1 MYTASSAFVEALTEA
16 GVAYVFANF
25 GSDHPGLLEAFAE
38 QQAKG
43 GKVPTV
49 LTCPNEMVA
58 LSAAQGFA
66 QATGR
71 PQAVVVHV
79 DCGTQALAG
88 AVHNAAK
95 ARVPVMIFAGAA
107 PYTQEGELRG
117 SRNEFIHWIQD
128 VFDQRGIVREYAKY
142 SNEIRTGRNIK
153 QVVHRAFQFATSAPQ
168 GPAYLMAAREVM
180 EEEVPR
186 IDVDPAGFKPIA
198 PAALA
203 PGDVEAVVA
212 ELRAARFPLVVTS
225 YLGRQTEAV
234 NELIRLCRTLAM
246 GVVESGPTY
255 VNFPSDDPLYLGNRF
270 SEPTQDA
277 ALAEADLVL
286 VLDCDVPWMPIHD
299 RPRTDAKIIHID
311 SDPLKEQMPLWYI
324 PAHRVYQADTAV
336 TLSQINARLA
346 SAGVDRAAVAAR
358 LERCRVHHSRRERAL
373 LEREQPDAAVITP
386 AYLTARLR
394 EHLDADC
401 VVLNEGITNYTVIHD
416 HLRST
421 LPGSVYRSG
430 GSSLGWGGGAA
441 IGMKLALPEKT
452 IVSVTGDG
460 SYLFT
465 VPTAVHWMARQY
477 KTPFLQVIYNNR
489 GWRSPK
495 LSMLAVYPDG
505 YGSRSDDVGV
515 NIEPPPDYA
524 AIAAAAGG
532 AFARTV
538 RQPGDLDDALS
549 QALHAVRTEGR
560 SAVLDV
566 WIPHL

>member
-1 MYTASSAFVEALTEA
+1 MYTSSSAFVEALTEA
-16 GVAYVFANF
+16 GVDYVFANF

-38 QQAKG
+38 QRAKG
-43 GKVPTV
+43 RKAPNV

-58 LSAAQGFA
+58 LSAAQGYA

-128 VFDQRGIVREYAKY
+128 VFDQRGIVREYVKY

-168 GPAYLMAAREVM
+168 GPVYLMAAREVM
-180 EEEVPR
+180 EEEIPR
-186 IDVDPAGFKPIA
+186 IDVDPVGFKPIS
-198 PAALA
+198 PLALA
-203 PGDVEAVVA
+203 PAEVEAIVA
-212 ELRAARFPLVVTS
+212 DLVAARFPLVVTS
-225 YLGRQTEAV
+225 YLGRQVQAF
-234 NELIRLCRTLAM
+234 NELVRLCRTLAI

-286 VLDCDVPWMPIHD
+286 VLDCDVPWIPIHD
-299 RPRTDAKIIHID
+299 RPRATARIIHID

-324 PAHRVYQADTAV
+324 PAQRVCQADTVIA
-336 TLSQINARLA
+336 LSQINARLVSA
-346 SAGVDRAAVAAR
+346 SVDRAAVSAR
-358 LERCRVHHSRRERAL
+358 LERCREHHSKRQKTL
-373 LEREQPDAAVITP
+373 LQCEQPDGAVITP
-386 AYLTARLR
+386 AYLTSRIR

-401 VVLNEGITNYTVIHD
+401 VVLNEGITNFTVIHD
-416 HLRST
+416 HLRAT
-421 LPGSVYRSG
+421 LPGSVFRSG

-441 IGMKLALPEKT
+441 IGMKLAQPEKT

-477 KTPFLQVIYNNR
+477 ETPFLQVIYNNR

-505 YGSRSDDVGV
+505 YGSRSKNVGV

-538 RQPGDLDDALS
+538 HRPSDLDDALS

>member
-1 MYTASSAFVEALTEA
+1 
-16 GVAYVFANF
+16 
-25 GSDHPGLLEAFAE
+25 
-38 QQAKG
+38 
-43 GKVPTV
+43 
-49 LTCPNEMVA
+49 MVA

-168 GPAYLMAAREVM
+168 GPVYLMAAREVM

-203 PGDVEAVVA
+203 PGDVEAIVA

-299 RPRTDAKIIHID
+299 RPRTGAKIIHID

-324 PAHRVYQADTAV
+324 PAQRVYQADTAV
-336 TLSQINARLA
+336 ALSQINARLA

-358 LERCRVHHSRRERAL
+358 LQRCRVHHSKRERAL
-373 LEREQPDAAVITP
+373 LEREQPDAAAITP

-401 VVLNEGITNYTVIHD
+401 IVLNEGITNYTVIHD

-505 YGSRSDDVGV
+505 YGSRSDNVGV